1 MLYQARYIIGV
12 VVEAEDENEA
22 GGKAR
27 KAMMTHIE
35 NDWWNEHL
43 LDIEVEKVGKLEN
56 D

>member
-1 MLYQARYIIGV
+1 MLFQMRYVIGI

-27 KAMMTHIE
+27 KVMTAHIE

-43 LDIEVEKVGKLEN
+43 LDIEVEKMGKLES